1 MAVEP
6 AFLSLQRPSGTAQ
19 VSGTA
24 DPPKEGTKL
33 LSNFAFGASRGRV
46 NLPQCMVRRLTAREK
61 LVEGRKSASMYPA
74 CFVEMS
80 LLAMMRYAA
89 YLSFETPRPGKGHLS
104 KQASGAPF

>member
-1 MAVEP
+1 MWRDGELP
-6 AFLSLQRPSGTAQ
+6 AKSRFEQ
-19 VSGTA
+19 VHRTSF
-24 DPPKEGTKL
+24 DHE
-33 LSNFAFGASRGRV
+33 SNLV
-46 NLPQCMVRRLTAREK
+46 KCMVRRLTAREK